1 MEGVG
6 DLQIMIL
13 NHSWVPIL
21 QVAAANPIAFV
32 TLRLA
37 VVLGRRA
44 LYERQGEK
52 STPRVTCQFLK
63 NGRWMEDDVPLQLG
77 DFLVNHVKFSG
88 V

>member
-6 DLQIMIL
+6 DLQIMIF

-21 QVAAANPIAFV
+21 QVAAANP
-32 TLRLA
+32 LRLA

-52 STPRVTCQFLK
+52 STPQ
-63 NGRWMEDDVPLQLG
+63 E
-77 DFLVNHVKFSG
+77 
-88 V
+88 